1 MAKSQ
6 WIVKRSEDGQLFAA
20 SAKRKGRV
28 FLCSSVKNLPDGKEL
43 GGVVHLAL
51 ESSNA
56 AVLVEEFPEVKDDI
70 LDLQIQNKLDQL
82 ALFNMG
88 EVVST
93 AYSLLEKR
101 RQKQLLSIIAQPE
114 HLSGEGIDAV
124 TAGAKVDL
132 KSCVPAVAAI
142 AALLKQLGPEPYI
155 VLHITPL
162 SAYLVGVRDGIP
174 LFLQSVPL
182 SGTAE
187 VESGVA
193 AHAIGFGRQTLQRD
207 FEIDSCKLVCLG
219 EGRDSFDFEGL
230 DEENW
235 IPDWNHCLV
244 AEGNDIV
251 RYPAIFGSLFVENN
265 FSLLSAEYIR
275 AGQLKK
281 LASLLTVIAGFAC
294 IALAGL
300 AYYNMGNLKPLQQ
313 RLDAE
318 KRQLAREAGDLRRR
332 TPDPGT
338 VERVKL
344 YMDIMDKVA
353 ADPSIAMVLRD
364 IARALPDK
372 VLADDLSITRE
383 AGNTAVTDDP
393 LMAVPPPGMDAMPE
407 EPGMSVAESPAEQ
420 MLSQQVVVT
429 LTCSSKGEYSLVKA
443 RFDETIKG
451 LAAHF
456 TLRNMDWDYSEK
468 ESVGSFR
475 GELLLEG
482 GNL

>member
-1 MAKSQ
+1 MAKLQ

-20 SAKRKGRV
+20 SVKRKGRV
-28 FLCSSVKNLPDGKEL
+28 FQCSSVKNLQDGQEL
-43 GGVVHLAL
+43 GGDVHLAL
-51 ESSNA
+51 ESGNA
-56 AVLVEEFPEVKDDI
+56 AVLVEEFPEVSDDI

-93 AYSLLEKR
+93 AYTRLEKR

-114 HLSGEGIDAV
+114 HLTEEGVAAV
-124 TAGAKVDL
+124 TAGTSVDI

-142 AALLKQLGPEPYI
+142 AALLKQLNPEPYI
-155 VLHITPL
+155 VLQITPL
-162 SAYLVGVRDGIP
+162 SAYLMGVRNGIP

-235 IPDWNHCLV
+235 IPDWNHCLA

-251 RYPAIFGSLFVENN
+251 RYPALFGSLFIDSS
-265 FSLLSAEYIR
+265 FSLLSSEYIR

-281 LASLLTVIAGFAC
+281 LASIITMSAGFAC

-300 AYYNMGNLKPLQQ
+300 AYYNMDHLKPLQQ
-313 RLDAE
+313 RLDSE
-318 KRQLAREAGDLRRR
+318 RRQLSRKAGEVRRI
-332 TPDPGT
+332 TPDPDI
-338 VERVKL
+338 VERVKA

-353 ADPSIAMVLRD
+353 IEPSIAMVLRD

-372 VLADDLSITRE
+372 VLADDLSIIRE
-383 AGNTAVTDDP
+383 AGSTAVDDDP
-393 LMAVPPPGMDAMPE
+393 MMAVPPPGMEAMPE
-407 EPGMSVAESPAEQ
+407 EPEMSDAGSPAER
-420 MLSQQVVVT
+420 MLSQQIVVS

-443 RFDETIKG
+443 RFDKTIKG

-468 ESVGSFR
+468 DNAGTFH

-482 GNL
+482 GAL